1 MVYEITW
8 TPQALQPIYR
18 SINYLEQNWTEQE
31 IKNFTKNL
39 EDKIELLKSFSG
51 IGSLFKK
58 TVSSVKLYCKIL
70 SNYITGATCKSHLL

>member
-51 IGSLFKK
+51 IGSLFDKK
-58 TVSSVKLYCKIL
+58 RKLRKTLVHKYVQL
-70 SNYITGATCKSHLL
+70 Y